1 MKTALFAAL
10 AAVTLAP
17 VAFAQTA
24 PASAPAAPAAATPTA
39 KFNLDTP
46 VQDLVADAK
55 AKAVLEANLPGISTH
70 ESYEMFKGM
79 SLKQLSSYAADKLT
93 PEILAKAEKELAEV
107 K

>member
-17 VAFAQTA
+17 AAIAQTT
-24 PASAPAAPAAATPTA
+24 PAPAAPAAAAATA

-46 VQDLVADAK
+46 VQDLVADPK
-55 AKAVLEANLPGISTH
+55 AKAVLDADLPGLSTH

-93 PEILAKAEKELAEV
+93 PEVLAKTEKNLAAI

>member
-10 AAVTLAP
+10 AAVSLAP
-17 VAFAQTA
+17 AALAQTA
-24 PASAPAAPAAATPTA
+24 PAPAAAAPATAAAAA

-46 VQDLVADAK
+46 VQDLVADPK
-55 AKAVLEANLPGISTH
+55 AKAVLDADLPGLSTH

-93 PEILAKAEKELAEV
+93 PEILAKTEKNLAAI